1 MTNPIQ
7 RLTQRRRLSLGIWGL
22 NITLV
27 LILLVFVLR

>member
-7 RLTQRRRLSLGIWGL
+7 RLTQRRRLSFVIWGL

>member
-1 MTNPIQ
+1 MINTI
-7 RLTQRRRLSLGIWGL
+7 RRWTQRRRLSLVIWGL

>member
-7 RLTQRRRLSLGIWGL
+7 RLNQRRRLFLVIWGL